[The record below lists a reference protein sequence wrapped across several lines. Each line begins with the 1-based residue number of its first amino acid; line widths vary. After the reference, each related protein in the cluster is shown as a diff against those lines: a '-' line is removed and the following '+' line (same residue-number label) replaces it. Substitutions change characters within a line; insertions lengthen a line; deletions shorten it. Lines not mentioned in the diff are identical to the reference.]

1 MSTSSTVTYH
11 HGDLRAT
18 LLVNA
23 MEMLEEGTPFS
34 LRALARRAGVSQTA
48 PYRHFEDRDALETA
62 LAADGFIDL
71 KAALVGQGDGIP
83 ATVDGLVDF
92 AVAYVAFALR
102 RPAIFRLM
110 FGNECTDS
118 APAVVEAAQ
127 ELRDLLATALCN
139 VFESEDMD
147 ALATACWAL
156 VHGLAVLHLDG
167 KLDVSDAEA
176 TAERVRATFAAV
188 LSVGSLRPARH

>member
-1 MSTSSTVTYH
+1 MTYH

-18 LLVNA
+18 LLATA

-48 PYRHFEDRDALETA
+48 PYRHFDDRDALEAA
-62 LAADGFIDL
+62 LAADGFVDL
-71 KAALVGQGDGIP
+71 KVALVGDGDGIP
-83 ATVDGLVDF
+83 ATVNGLIEF
-92 AVAYVAFALR
+92 AVAYVHFALR
-102 RPAIFRLM
+102 RPAVFRLM

-118 APAVVEAAQ
+118 APQVIEAAQ
-127 ELRDLLATALCN
+127 ELRDLLATALHN
-139 VFESEDMD
+139 LFEGDDLD

-167 KLDVSDAEA
+167 KLDASDLDA
-176 TAERVRATFAAV
+176 TARRVRTTFAAV
-188 LSVGSLRPARH
+188 LSAGAIRATGR